1 MRKKRVITCVM
12 AASFT
17 LGSLL
22 PAGYASAKEDS
33 KTTPSYEELALH
45 YKMKSEKI
53 SSNGKLVEIEYV
65 SGNETHKVQM
75 NGNDHTVKVDGI
87 EQKGLNFEYDEN
99 VAKRTNYENNN
110 LKSNEFTTQA
120 AKPKKGYHYVG
131 TLSGHTKAAKNALS
145 VTMSLVGI
153 VPGLGW
159 GSKAATILFSYWAKE
174 QIPDAYYKY
183 DLYEKGA
190 MIDSWYQYA
199 TVQFFEDKAHKKKM
213 GKPWTSTPAKVDL
226 PNS

>member
-12 AASFT
+12 AASLT

-22 PAGYASAKEDS
+22 PAGYATAKEDS

-99 VAKRTNYENNN
+99 AANRTNYENNN

-131 TLSGHTKAAKNALS
+131 TLSG
-145 VTMSLVGI
+145 
-153 VPGLGW
+153 
-159 GSKAATILFSYWAKE
+159 
-174 QIPDAYYKY
+174 
-183 DLYEKGA
+183 
-190 MIDSWYQYA
+190 
-199 TVQFFEDKAHKKKM
+199 
-213 GKPWTSTPAKVDL
+213 
-226 PNS
+226 